1 MLNIDPRTIVMMA
14 AIMSLQM
21 AVVLWL
27 MKRNYPP
34 HVRGLGWWAFSPVM
48 WLLTATL
55 FGAQRMI
62 PSAWSL
68 VAPNLLLLGG
78 VLMHFHGT
86 RLFLGRPTPRRAG
99 WFTAAL
105 LVASAALLWFL
116 TAVLPNY
123 GLRVLYVA
131 SVLTVLYGS
140 YVLLLQRHGGGRF
153 PARLLQVAL
162 VLQILVLLVRMG
174 GVLLGHSTRDLLE
187 STGLQL
193 IYLTAYS
200 LTVLTLAIGAV
211 LMANDRLRVE
221 LEHLA
226 THDELT
232 GVRNRRAFMQT
243 LRDELAHAG
252 QGPRGPAL
260 LLIDLDHFKRVND
273 AMGHQHGDAVLARFA
288 TQVRGV
294 LRRTDTFG
302 RYGGE
307 EFVVLLPD
315 TSADG
320 ALTTAQA
327 IHRALAQ
334 GHALDNTVSIGVS
347 VWRGPDD
354 SAEQL
359 LARADAA
366 VYRAKAAGRN
376 QSVLADA

>member
-1 MLNIDPRTIVMMA
+1 MMA

-34 HVRGLGWWAFSPVM
+34 HVRGLGWWALSPVI
-48 WLLTATL
+48 WLLTASM
-55 FGAQRMI
+55 FAAQKLI
-62 PSAWSL
+62 PSVWSL

-86 RLFLGRPTPRRAG
+86 RLFLGRPTPRGAG

-105 LVASAALLWFL
+105 LGASAALLWFL
-116 TAVLPNY
+116 TAVQPNY

-131 SVLTVLYGS
+131 SVLTMVYWA

-162 VLQILVLLVRMG
+162 VLQIGVLLVRMG
-174 GVLLGHSTRDLLE
+174 GVLLGHSNVDLLE

-193 IYLTAYS
+193 VYLTAYS

-243 LRDELAHAG
+243 LRDELVRAR
-252 QGPRGPAL
+252 QSTRGPAL

-273 AMGHQHGDAVLARFA
+273 AMGHQHGDAMLARFA
-288 TQVRGV
+288 TQARDALRG
-294 LRRTDTFG
+294 TDTFG

-315 TSADG
+315 TTAG
-320 ALTTAQA
+320 EAQVVAQA
-327 IHRALAQ
+327 IHRAQAQ
-334 GHALDNTVSIGVS
+334 GHPLDNTVSIGLS

-354 SAEQL
+354 TAEQL
-359 LARADAA
+359 LARADGA

-376 QSVLADA
+376 QTVLADA